1 MLVELM
7 DVWKR
12 IAWCSNI
19 DITMV
24 RQGDG
29 EVPDFDLGLRRTLLN
44 AGEKEHF
51 IRLVYEFGQEGSVYF
66 VKDYFEVEYCVIKVP
81 GSERQYGD
89 FIIMGPYRDTSLDG
103 VHINELLEGKMV
115 PGDYA
120 SELKEYYNAVPVV
133 EYIDRWRQH
142 CMLMAQLLY
151 GSNNQLQSEYV
162 SQNQLQS
169 DFRNEVVKD
178 TLSFRMIEERY
189 ALEGKVMKA
198 ISNGNTEDAL
208 KAMNQLGRY
217 KIGERF
223 KDHTRD
229 LRNGIVI
236 ANTLWRKAA
245 EMGNVH
251 PAHIDNL
258 SSQIAKMAEGVSS
271 SQEAFRLLTEMIRKY
286 CMLVRNYSLRG
297 CSPVVQKVVNHINL
311 SLTEDLSLKRLATEY
326 SVNASYLSA
335 LFKKEMGV
343 TLSEYVS
350 QQRIRRAI
358 TLLNSTDLQ
367 IQNVAAESGIYDVNY
382 FRKLFKRITGKT
394 PTEYLRQVK
403 SQPGKPLSGKKTGQA
418 G

>member
-1 MLVELM
+1 MLIDLM
-7 DVWKR
+7 EVWKR
-12 IAWCSNI
+12 IVWCSNV
-19 DITMV
+19 DMITIK
-24 RQGDG
+24 QGDG

-51 IRLVYEFGQEGSVYF
+51 IHLIYEFGQEGIIYF
-66 VKDYFEVEYCVIKVP
+66 VKDYFEVEYCVMKIP
-81 GSERQYGD
+81 ESESQYGD
-89 FIIMGPYRDTSLDG
+89 YIIMGPYRDKYMDE
-103 VHINELLEGKMV
+103 VHLNELLEEKMI
-115 PGDYA
+115 PRDYA
-120 SELKEYYNAVPVV
+120 SELREYYNAVPVV
-133 EYIDRWRQH
+133 EYFDRWRQY
-142 CMLMAQLLY
+142 CTLMAQMLY
-151 GSNNQLQSEYV
+151 GSDDQIQSRFI
-162 SQNQLQS
+162 SQDQLQS
-169 DFRNEVVKD
+169 DFRNETVKD
-178 TLSFRMIEERY
+178 VLSFQMIEERY
-189 ALEGKVMKA
+189 TLEGELIKA
-198 ISNGNTEDAL
+198 ISNGNTEEAL
-208 KAMNQLGRY
+208 KTWNQIGRY
-217 KIGERF
+217 KIDNRF

-251 PAHIDNL
+251 PAHIDVL
-258 SSQIAKMAEGVSS
+258 STQIAKLAEGVSS
-271 SQEAFRLLTEMIRKY
+271 QQDATRLLTEMIRKY

-343 TLSEYVS
+343 TLSDYVS

-358 TLLNSTDLQ
+358 TLLNSTNLQ

-394 PTEYLRQVK
+394 PTEYLKQIK
-403 SQPGKPLSGKKTGQA
+403 SQPGETLAGKKRGQV